1 MKRRRFL
8 LAGGWMAAAPF
19 AGAQEQGGPGP
30 ANRAGQARGGRGQRG
45 QSSANRGL
53 QPLDGGKI
61 GNTPAMKITDIK
73 TFLVG
78 AGGRNWV
85 YVKILTDQGLYGIG
99 EAYSA
104 GPDEATVK
112 VIEDF
117 KTWLV
122 GEDPRN
128 VQYLFDLMYN
138 TTRFPGGLVI
148 NSAISGIE
156 HALWDIAGKSAGVP
170 VWALL
175 GGRTR
180 NKIRVYQS
188 IGGGTP
194 EECAAS
200 AKQLVETFGYTA
212 LKMGIAAPG
221 DMSFNESTRLSAAR
235 VAAVRQA
242 VGPDVDI
249 GVDIHTKYVEVQ
261 RAARLAR
268 AIEPYNPMWLEEP
281 IRPENFD
288 AMKKLSEQVNIPLA
302 SGESNYGKYE
312 FKELI
317 ESQSL
322 DFVQPDICVC
332 GGVLE
337 MKKIAAMAEAQ
348 YMLVAPHNPM
358 SPLATAVNVHFAAS
372 TPNFH
377 ILEYSAPVSGA
388 RKDVL
393 KEPIMVKKDGYV
405 DIPNKP
411 GWGVEL
417 NEEAFKSMPPVRW
430 KRGTNFRTDGSP
442 YFQ

>member
-1 MKRRRFL
+1 M
-8 LAGGWMAAAPF
+8 
-19 AGAQEQGGPGP
+19 P
-30 ANRAGQARGGRGQRG
+30 AKDASTEG
-45 QSSANRGL
+45 SSAGKGL

-61 GNTPAMKITDIK
+61 GNAPAMKITDIK
-73 TFLVG
+73 TFLIG

-85 YVKILTDQGLYGIG
+85 YVKILTDQGLHGLG

-122 GEDPRN
+122 GQDPRN

-138 TTRFPGGLVI
+138 TTRFPGGLVV
-148 NSAISGIE
+148 SAAISGIE
-156 HALWDIAGKSAGVP
+156 HALWDLAGKSAGVP

-180 NKIRVYQS
+180 NKIRTYQS
-188 IGGGTP
+188 IGGNTP
-194 EECAAS
+194 EEAAAS

-212 LKMGIAAPG
+212 LKMSIMAPG
-221 DMSFNESTRLSAAR
+221 PMPFNQSIRESAAR

-242 VGPDVDI
+242 VGPDIDI
-249 GVDIHTKYVEVQ
+249 GVDVHTKFVEVQ
-261 RAARLAR
+261 RAVRLAR
-268 AIEPYNPMWLEEP
+268 AIEPYDPMWMEEP

-288 AMKKLSEQVNIPLA
+288 AMKKLSEQVRIPLA

-317 ESQSL
+317 ESQAL
-322 DFVQPDICVC
+322 DYVQPDICLC

-358 SPLATAVNVHFAAS
+358 SPLGTAVNVHFAAS

-377 ILEYSAPVSGA
+377 ILEYAAPVSGA

-393 KEPIMVKKDGYV
+393 KEPLMVKKDGYLE
-405 DIPNKP
+405 IPNKP

-417 NEEAFKSMPPVRW
+417 NEEAFQHMPPVRW